1 MASSFRDIN
10 SSSGISSQPLA
21 LWEVP
26 LEKEMH
32 HTPVFLPGESHGQRR
47 LAGYSS
53 WDCNSCIRLS
63 TIFTSFINSS
73 ASYGLPDFTLQN
85 VWLWM
90 TNHTIVVIWFIK
102 IFFYS
107 VLPGILSISS
117 GSLQHL
123 LGAFFILY
131 CAHFGAESSLDVSN
145 FPEGTASLSPFGV
158 FFYH

>member
-1 MASSFRDIN
+1 
-10 SSSGISSQPLA
+10 
-21 LWEVP
+21 
-26 LEKEMH
+26 MH
-32 HTPVFLPGESHGQRR
+32 PIPVFLPGESHGQRS
-47 LAGYSS
+47 LTGYSS

-63 TIFTSFINSS
+63 TIFTSFINGSV
-73 ASYGLPDFTLQN
+73 SYGLPDFTLQN

-90 TNHTIVVIWFIK
+90 TNHTTAGIQLIN
-102 IFFYS
+102 IFFIQYF
-107 VLPGILSISS
+107 LCILSISS

-145 FPEGTASLSPFGV
+145 FPEGTSSLSPFGV